1 MSESSKTPVALVRR
15 GFSRSGGAEAYLRR
29 LATGLFEN
37 GCEVTLYN
45 DRPWPEDYWPYPQ
58 LSLTQAG
65 GSPREFSR
73 AFHRLRNPHEIVF
86 SMERVIGCDIY
97 RAGDGVHAAWLDRR
111 AAHEAPIRTFIRRF
125 NPKHRA
131 LRDLE
136 AQVFNP
142 EHTRYVIANSQM
154 VKDEISARFQ
164 YPEDRIKVIYNGVP
178 PHRPPAECRERLREK
193 LGYSDRD
200 CLALFA
206 GSGWERKG
214 LKYAIEACRGVENL
228 TLLVAG
234 RGEAP
239 SRPDSVRYLG
249 EVREMERF
257 FTAADFFILPTLYDP
272 FSNACLEALAA
283 GLPVI
288 TTKANGV
295 SETLENERTGS
306 VVADAAFTPELRRA
320 VQFWSRAENRGASAG
335 RCRELA
341 DRLSLEANT
350 RQSLELILRAGA
362 EKAQGLA

>member
-1 MSESSKTPVALVRR
+1 MPDARKTPVALVRR

-73 AFHRLRNPHEIVF
+73 AFHRLRDPQEIVF
-86 SMERVIGCDIY
+86 SMERVVGCDIY
-97 RAGDGVHAAWLDRR
+97 RAGDGVHGAWLERR
-111 AAHEAPIRTFIRRF
+111 AQHEPPIRTFFRRF
-125 NPKHRA
+125 SPKHRA
-131 LRDLE
+131 LLALE
-136 AQVFNP
+136 RQVFNA
-142 EHTRYVIANSQM
+142 EHTRFVIANSQM
-154 VKDEISARFQ
+154 VKAEITSRFHF
-164 YPEDRIKVIYNGVP
+164 PDPRIAVIYNGAP
-178 PHRPPAECRERLREK
+178 PHRAAEGMRERIREN
-193 LGYSDRD
+193 LGFGPDD

-214 LKYAIEACRGVENL
+214 LKFAIEACRGIPRL

-234 RGEAP
+234 RGNAP
-239 SRPDSVRYLG
+239 ARPDFVRYLG
-249 EVREMERF
+249 EVRGMERY

-288 TTKANGV
+288 TTRANGI
-295 SETLENERTGS
+295 SEILTEKITGS
-306 VVADAAFTPELRRA
+306 VIDDAAFIPQLRQA
-320 VQFWSRAENRGASAG
+320 VQFWSDAAPRQGAFE
-335 RCRELA
+335 RCRALA
-341 DRLSLEANT
+341 ERLSLSENT
-350 RQSLELILRAGA
+350 AQSLDLILQVRN
-362 EKAQGLA
+362 EKSHSLA